1 MVQQSGQTNRF
12 HRRGFV
18 RAAAL
23 GATAAGTLATRVAH
37 GQEATPEAPGGSRV
51 EPGPAAAETTHH
63 VAQVNGIAI
72 HYRRAG
78 SGDPLVL
85 LHGWPQHSLMWHR
98 VMPVLAE
105 RYTVIAPDLRG
116 AGGSAITPGGY
127 DKRTMAEDVWQLV
140 QSLGLGPI
148 FLVGYDLGAGV
159 AYQYA
164 SAHPD
169 GVRRFAFMEFGL
181 PGFGYE
187 QGMMPSPD
195 WTNGS
200 NWHLSFFTLPDIAE
214 RFLAGQERELL
225 AWFFWHLSC
234 NPEAV
239 SGEDFEA
246 YVREISK
253 PGALRAGIQYYAAVW
268 VDAEDNKAS
277 ARTPLAMPVLGV
289 GGECSAGP
297 FMAQILEPVA
307 TEVRPVVIPGA
318 GHWLG
323 DENPAALADALLAFF
338 GEEGSA

>member
-1 MVQQSGQTNRF
+1 
-12 HRRGFV
+12 
-18 RAAAL
+18 
-23 GATAAGTLATRVAH
+23 
-37 GQEATPEAPGGSRV
+37 
-51 EPGPAAAETTHH
+51 
-63 VAQVNGIAI
+63 
-72 HYRRAG
+72 
-78 SGDPLVL
+78 
-85 LHGWPQHSLMWHR
+85 
-98 VMPVLAE
+98 
-105 RYTVIAPDLRG
+105 
-116 AGGSAITPGGY
+116 
-127 DKRTMAEDVWQLV
+127 
-140 QSLGLGPI
+140 
-148 FLVGYDLGAGV
+148 
-159 AYQYA
+159 
-164 SAHPD
+164 
-169 GVRRFAFMEFGL
+169 VRRFAFMEFGL

-277 ARTPLAMPVLGV
+277 ARTPMAMPVLGV

-307 TEVRPVVIPGA
+307 TEVRPVVIPA
-318 GHWLG
+318 
-323 DENPAALADALLAFF
+323 PAT
-338 GEEGSA
+338 GSATRTRPRLPMRSSPSSVRRGRPSGRDDPDHRVSRGTIT